1 MKKTLLLGV
10 LFATSVLAKAQVEA
24 GTFSLLPKVGVNVSR
39 LTNSNLYTMVP
50 HTTQAAELKSRLR
63 VGVAAGIDAD
73 YRLLDMLSLSVGAM
87 YSQQGCKY
95 KNEEYLIKD
104 MRIRLDYVNVPI
116 MANFYVTPSLALKAG
131 VQLGWIVYKSV
142 KGNVWDTVVDTETGE
157 AKEGY
162 TQVKF
167 DDIAD
172 TFGGTDFGIPVGISY
187 DIDDVNL
194 DLRYVF
200 GLRGSSDA
208 LGGMKNQVIQL
219 TLGYR
224 IPL

>member
-10 LFATSVLAKAQVEA
+10 LFATSLLAQAQVEV
-24 GTFSLLPKVGVNVSR
+24 GTFSLMPKVGVNLSK
-39 LTNSNLYTMVP
+39 LTQSDLYTVVP
-50 HTTQAAELKSRLR
+50 NTSQAAELKSRLR
-63 VGVAAGIDAD
+63 VGLAAGIDAD

-95 KNEEYLIKD
+95 KNEEYLVKD
-104 MRIRLDYVNVPI
+104 MSIRLDYVNVPI
-116 MANFYVTPSLALKAG
+116 MANIYVTRSLALKAG
-131 VQLGWIVYKSV
+131 VQLGWIVNKSA
-142 KGNVWDTVVDTETGE
+142 KANLWEEVVNTETGE
-157 AKEGY
+157 TKEGY
-162 TQVKF
+162 TQHKF

-200 GLRGSSDA
+200 GFHGNSNA
-208 LGGMKNQVIQL
+208 LDGMKNRVIQF